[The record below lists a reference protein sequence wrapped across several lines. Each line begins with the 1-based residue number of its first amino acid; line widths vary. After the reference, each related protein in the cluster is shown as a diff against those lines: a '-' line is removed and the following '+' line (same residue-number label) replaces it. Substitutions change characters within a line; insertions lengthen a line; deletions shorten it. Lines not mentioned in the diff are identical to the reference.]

1 MKYNQAILK
10 KFKGEKIMKI
20 IKKIL
25 SLVLVIGTLAFAFAS
40 CGDNSAADSEYVKNK
55 GTLIVGITEYA
66 PMDYKEN
73 NEWIGFDA
81 DMAKL
86 FAEYLGVK
94 AEFFVISDWDYK
106 TMELETKGVDVV
118 WNGMTLTDGV
128 KNSMATSNPYC
139 KNAQVVVVNAKD
151 ADKYNTIESLKDL
164 SIAVEN
170 GSAGAEVLKDLGYK
184 YTAVEAQSNALMEVA
199 AGTSDACVID
209 LIMAGAMIGE
219 GTSYP
224 DLVYTVSLTSE
235 EYYGVGFRKGSD
247 LCEKLNDFFKEKY
260 ADGTMTA
267 LAEKYGVNESLIPQK

>member
-1 MKYNQAILK
+1 MKL
-10 KFKGEKIMKI
+10 

-25 SLVLVIGTLAFAFAS
+25 SLALVLGMMSVIFAS
-40 CGDNSAADSEYVKNK
+40 CQNDTKSDSEYVKEK

-73 NEWIGFDA
+73 GEWVGFDA
-81 DMAKL
+81 DMSKL

-151 ADKYNTIESLKDL
+151 ADKYTTIESLKGL

-170 GSAGAEVLKDLGYK
+170 GSAGAEVLEKLGYK
-184 YTAVEAQSNALMEVA
+184 FTAVEAQSNALMEVA

-224 DLVYTVSLTSE
+224 DLIYTVSLTSE

-247 LCEKLNDFFKEKY
+247 LCEKLDEFFKARY
-260 ADGTMTA
+260 ADGTMIA
-267 LAEKYGVNESLIPQK
+267 LAEKYGVDESLIPQK